1 MNIFYSLRSVLR
13 SLIARLVK
21 YIISLKSPEN
31 RKIFYKRVST
41 ILVILIFFS
50 FVGFQVSHVI
60 EEANSRISNNTKS
73 YYSKRK
79 NNKSNKSNKKSKTKI
94 DYSNK
99 SLDNPLIKSS
109 DLWKIPTGGQY
120 PNLSGVD
127 ANHLHVKVNLKK
139 QRVYIYANNN
149 LVYTMIVSA
158 GMDESTP
165 KGDYKIGARGDHF
178 YNDREKMGGDY
189 WVGFIGSEYLFHS
202 VPTRFNFG
210 DYIVPEAQKLG
221 VPASHGCVRLSV
233 PDSKWFYSYIP
244 DGTSVHIE

>member
-1 MNIFYSLRSVLR
+1 MNIFCALKSVLR

-60 EEANSRISNNTKS
+60 EEVNSRISNNTKS

-79 NNKSNKSNKKSKTKI
+79 NNKSNKSNKKSKIKI
-94 DYSNK
+94 DYLNNSI
-99 SLDNPLIKSS
+99 IKSS

-127 ANHLHVKVNLKK
+127 ANHLHVNVDLKK

-149 LVYTMIVSA
+149 LVYTMIVSS
-158 GMDESTP
+158 GITP
-165 KGDYKIGARGDHF
+165 HLKAIL
-178 YNDREKMGGDY
+178 E
-189 WVGFIGSEYLFHS
+189 
-202 VPTRFNFG
+202 
-210 DYIVPEAQKLG
+210 
-221 VPASHGCVRLSV
+221 
-233 PDSKWFYSYIP
+233 
-244 DGTSVHIE
+244 